1 MRLVDPHVE
10 LIDEQDQLK
19 KIELAGR
26 TCYKSESA
34 ITEDSAGKFVA
45 ALAKRKHYAMLEHGT
60 FCFMLR
66 LRDKRKTSELGEY
79 VVYLQGNKYMNISYV
94 EKLEAWVVSCNA
106 RAVIERKILDPVA
119 SAVFNMYPQLV
130 QNPDILS
137 VPTRWPNI
145 VATPVTL
152 TSKNASEAD
161 IRKHT
166 FVTMRITCDR
176 GVTHELVRHR
186 PFSFAQESTRYCNY
200 SKDQFKNELTFIRPS
215 TFKDW
220 SDKQQKLFCDTCRAA
235 ETAYMEMVSSADTLT
250 PQQARAVLNNA
261 LKAEIVVTGNM
272 EEWDHFFA
280 LRYFG
285 VTGAPHPDME
295 AVATL
300 AYLIYEGIEKDL
312 NINS

>member
-1 MRLVDPHVE
+1 MNLIDPHVE

-26 TCYKSESA
+26 TCYKSESS
-34 ITEDSAGKFVA
+34 ITEDSAAKFVA

-60 FCFMLR
+60 FCFKLK
-66 LRDKRKTSELGEY
+66 LKDKRKTSELGEY
-79 VVYLQGNKYMNISYV
+79 VVYLQSNKYMNVSYV
-94 EKLEAWVVSCNA
+94 EKLKSWVVSCNA
-106 RAVIERKILDPVA
+106 RAVIERNVLDPVA
-119 SAVFNMYPQLV
+119 IAVYQKYLPLV
-130 QNPDILS
+130 PKDTLVECS
-137 VPTRWPNI
+137 DRWANI
-145 VATPVTL
+145 EAEDVKL
-152 TSKNASEAD
+152 THRNASEAD

-200 SKDQFKNELTFIRPS
+200 GKDQFNNELTFIRPS
-215 TFKDW
+215 TFKEW
-220 SDKQQKLFCDTCRAA
+220 TDKQQKIFCDTCRAS
-235 ETAYMEMVSSADTLT
+235 ETAYMSLVSSPDTLT
-250 PQQARAVLNNA
+250 PQQARAILNNA
-261 LKAEIVVTGNM
+261 LKTEIVVTGNM

-285 VTGAPHPDME
+285 ITGAPHPDMK

-300 AYLIYEGIEKDL
+300 AYRIYENIEKTL
-312 NINS
+312 KIHS